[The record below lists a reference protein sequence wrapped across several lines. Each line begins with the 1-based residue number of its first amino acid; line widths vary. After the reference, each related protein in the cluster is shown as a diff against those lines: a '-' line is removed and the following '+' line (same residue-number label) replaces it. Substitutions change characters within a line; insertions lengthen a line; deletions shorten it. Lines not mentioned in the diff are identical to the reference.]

1 MCSYSAGCVE
11 VELGKLGDIT
21 RRGIIS
27 DNGRHWFDPEF
38 GLRLDLKTDNKKF
51 REVSRNKN
59 AKVGCVPSVVF

>member
-38 GLRLDLKTDNKKF
+38 GLRLDLKTDKKN
-51 REVSRNKN
+51 SRSFK
-59 AKVGCVPSVVF
+59 K